1 MLLMGKENI
10 LAATASLPGTEL
22 LDGLLE
28 PVFLIDDRGVV
39 HYANKRARKLLLH
52 NPLRKMLAKLCLDDA
67 ERLSATIKL
76 WGGSQTPRPGM
87 LTFITGADD
96 APRKLRCLGSR
107 TTANQTDAGR
117 GMILIQ
123 CHDTPGEQ
131 LGILKTSLHS
141 LQNEVRE
148 RRRAQSLAEE
158 ALADRDL
165 MLRELQHRV
174 KNNIQVVTALV
185 RTSIR
190 STTSPEAR
198 SVLEKTYA
206 RLAAATAVQQLLY
219 QENSFRNIDAR
230 QMLENLVSGLA
241 SWIGTEHIVH
251 SQADSVPLPN
261 NAALPLGLIINELI
275 TNAIKYGRNASG
287 IAEVDISLTCE
298 EGRFCLEVKD
308 KGPGFEWRETA
319 KKASGLGLVRGL
331 VRQLGGSLNIESENG
346 TQTLVEFEAND

>member
-1 MLLMGKENI
+1 
-10 LAATASLPGTEL
+10 
-22 LDGLLE
+22 
-28 PVFLIDDRGVV
+28 
-39 HYANKRARKLLLH
+39 
-52 NPLRKMLAKLCLDDA
+52 
-67 ERLSATIKL
+67 
-76 WGGSQTPRPGM
+76 
-87 LTFITGADD
+87 
-96 APRKLRCLGSR
+96 
-107 TTANQTDAGR
+107 
-117 GMILIQ
+117 MILIQ

-219 QENSFRNIDAR
+219 QENSFRNIDPR